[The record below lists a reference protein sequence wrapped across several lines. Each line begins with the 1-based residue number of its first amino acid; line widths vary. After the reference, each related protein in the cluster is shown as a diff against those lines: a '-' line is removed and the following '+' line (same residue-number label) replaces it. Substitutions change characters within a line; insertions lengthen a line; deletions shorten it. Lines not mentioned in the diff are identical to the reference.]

1 MKVLILPSS
10 SRQARFSR
18 PFEAGAVTLVLARL
32 DLPAASATGAALTVA
47 AGQEA
52 PGHSLLGELG
62 SWRVCALQVELLPD
76 YVALRPLET
85 WCDFPPFSGFD
96 PTLDAVLAPAADAAA
111 EESMDD
117 ASSEGEP
124 EPAPPPPPSK
134 SKAKTPKRG

>member
-1 MKVLILPSS
+1 M
-10 SRQARFSR
+10 
-18 PFEAGAVTLVLARL
+18 TLVLARL

-124 EPAPPPPPSK
+124 EPAAPPPPPSK